1 MPAWGEVRREAPEFA
16 GRVQAAFER
25 NRHMTLAT
33 LREDGSPRISG
44 TEIEFDGD
52 DVLVAVSPA
61 THARADARRAAPT
74 TTTIRDVESAIGGLS
89 AGIVERVPIPTI
101 GPAYEAAETGFAAAA
116 SLSWIALVLAVAI
129 TLGCVALP

>member
-1 MPAWGEVRREAPEFA
+1 MRAGVDTMRAVRCRRRSLYALTPA
-16 GRVQAAFER
+16 
-25 NRHMTLAT
+25 
-33 LREDGSPRISG
+33 
-44 TEIEFDGD
+44 
-52 DVLVAVSPA
+52 VLVVLLAVSPA

-74 TTTIRDVESAIGGLS
+74 TTTIRDVESSIGGLS

-129 TLGCVALP
+129 MLGCVGLPRRDRAPPRHVRLLPA